1 MQIFEVR
8 GKGQENFFWRPLVI
22 YRTYAVP
29 LCMAPKIII
38 FKILPL
44 YIAGLFPD
52 RAIAKKIKALFFFY
66 KIKKIALNFY
76 FKYMMINDIL
86 ERLKKVKDFRQ
97 NQGKRHKILVILSII
112 VLSILT
118 GNSSYKQI
126 EMFSNNNQD
135 N

>member
-1 MQIFEVR
+1 
-8 GKGQENFFWRPLVI
+8 
-22 YRTYAVP
+22 
-29 LCMAPKIII
+29 
-38 FKILPL
+38 
-44 YIAGLFPD
+44 
-52 RAIAKKIKALFFFY
+52 
-66 KIKKIALNFY
+66 
-76 FKYMMINDIL
+76 MINTTL

-97 NQGKRHKILVILSII
+97 NQGKKYEIWVVLSII